1 MSSPGPLESLTPA
14 GEVRPTAQTE
24 TPETPGLTGPTPPA
38 RPVRA
43 SDTTRDNPWPVRAL
57 SQRMADYISK
67 APAAWIEGQI
77 AQLNIRANTA
87 YLTLRDPSVDMSLQ
101 VSCSKALF
109 AAQASPPTEG
119 SRVVVHGQFDFY
131 PARGS
136 LSFRVDQLHP
146 VGLGEL
152 LARLERLR
160 RLLAAEG
167 LTSAARKKPLP
178 FLPRTVG
185 LITGR
190 ASAAESDVLANARAR
205 WPAVRFR
212 IENTPVQ
219 GVNAV
224 TQIIDALR
232 RLDQASDVDVII
244 LARGGGS
251 VEDLLPFS
259 DEALCRAVSACRTP
273 VVSAVGHEPDH
284 PIVDD
289 VADVRCSTP
298 TDAGKRVVPDAA
310 AELRG
315 VDQLRL
321 RARRALT
328 NWVQTEAAQL
338 ARLTAASVL
347 KNPYGP
353 IDSRADHVVRDRQRA
368 RSVIASTLDGIDRD
382 LAHRRAQLVALGP
395 AATLARGYAV
405 VQTGSQ
411 VMRSILQ
418 APAGTPLR
426 VRVADGVVL
435 ATSTGP
441 EPLHPGPPQQEPPRH
456 QPPRHQPPR
465 HQPPAGREPDHEPR
479 QPTPSGSATRKRT
492 T

>member
-1 MSSPGPLESLTPA
+1 M
-14 GEVRPTAQTE
+14 
-24 TPETPGLTGPTPPA
+24 TGPELQAPA
-38 RPVRA
+38 PSRPLRA
-43 SDTTRDNPWPVRAL
+43 GDTTRENPWPVRAL
-57 SQRMADYISK
+57 SQRMAEYVSK

-77 AQLNIRANTA
+77 AQLSVRPGATVF
-87 YLTLRDPSVDMSLQ
+87 LTLRDPSVDLSLQ
-101 VSCSKALF
+101 VTCSKAVLT
-109 AAQASPPTEG
+109 SLPTPPTEG
-119 SRVVVHGQFDFY
+119 SRVVVHGQFEFY

-167 LTSAARKKPLP
+167 LTAAARKKPLP

-212 IENTPVQ
+212 VENTAVQ
-219 GVNAV
+219 GVTAV
-224 TQIIDALR
+224 PQLVEALQ
-232 RLDQASDVDVII
+232 RLDRDPAVDVIV

-259 DEALCRAVSACRTP
+259 DEALCRAVSQCRTP
-273 VVSAVGHEPDH
+273 VVSAIGHEPDH

-298 TDAGKRVVPDAA
+298 TDAGKRVVPDAT
-310 AELRG
+310 AESRA
-315 VDQLRL
+315 VDQLRA

-328 NWVQTEAAQL
+328 GWVDTEAARL
-338 ARLTAASVL
+338 ARLTSAAVL
-347 KNPYGP
+347 RDPLAP
-353 IDSRADHVVRDRQRA
+353 LDRRADEVARARQRC
-368 RSVIASTLDGIDRD
+368 RVVIGTALDGIARD
-382 LAHRRAQLVALGP
+382 LAHRRAQLLALGP

-405 VQTGSQ
+405 AQ
-411 VMRSILQ
+411 VDGAVLRSTSQ
-418 APAGTPLR
+418 APSGTGLR
-426 VRVADGVVL
+426 IRVADGAIL
-435 ATSTGP
+435 AISSGAEP
-441 EPLHPGPPQQEPPRH
+441 E
-456 QPPRHQPPR
+456 
-465 HQPPAGREPDHEPR
+465 
-479 QPTPSGSATRKRT
+479 GSSSR
-492 T
+492 